1 MPSLVVAA
9 MRGVVGKPIVHNS
22 NIRSKTKVATLS
34 SIALIAV
41 SMTLS
46 TTSMMSTS
54 SQAMSTA
61 VAVPKRMHLSSGMKN
76 SKDWLQ
82 TANLIPI
89 DFAPSI
95 GDLVTEKKGE
105 AIDGSEAVKANSGK
119 SGSIAFVVRRPG
131 WVLCREHG
139 QQLTEL
145 AASAENELDGFEL
158 FGVVKETGVDDEG
171 LRVFQN
177 DHFSYPL
184 YRDENL
190 DFYRAFGD
198 GKITDHLSWWSL
210 INPYNIYKGMKGM
223 SKRMK
228 SKNLTG
234 NYVGEG
240 LKTGGIIIF
249 GSDGEPKYAY
259 PEVTGSEMEVDDFLA
274 AVKDVRGS
282 SSDDA
287 NGNEL

>member
-145 AASAENELDGFEL
+145 AASAEKEKSLDGFEL
-158 FGVVKETGVDDEG
+158 FGVIKETGVVRTNWWIFFLFVIE
-171 LRVFQN
+171 RVLAVVN
-177 DHFSYPL
+177 CDVMISIDRSIHWLINWLIYSFSLSPL
-184 YRDENL
+184 YYNTRSVDWL
-190 DFYRAFGD
+190 GVA
-198 GKITDHLSWWSL
+198 LSVLWVRFDPVGSTIFL
-210 INPYNIYKGMKGM
+210 IH
-223 SKRMK
+223 SF
-228 SKNLTG
+228 
-234 NYVGEG
+234 V
-240 LKTGGIIIF
+240 F
-249 GSDGEPKYAY
+249 
-259 PEVTGSEMEVDDFLA
+259 
-274 AVKDVRGS
+274 
-282 SSDDA
+282 
-287 NGNEL
+287 